1 MQKGNYV
8 DVITRKASN
17 TLNFLQRNLS
27 RPTVRNEQSK
37 QLISHWFD
45 PSWNMVVL
53 SGTHTCRK
61 IRISSRRSIGGNKI
75 CGKRLQAIDRAASR
89 IQEAQLMLTTGSTRL
104 AVSQGQQTWY
114 HFGSIA
120 TFR

>member
-45 PSWNMVVL
+45 PSWNMMVL
-53 SGTHTCRK
+53 SGTNWV
-61 IRISSRRSIGGNKI
+61 SIPAVNQSINQSKHI
-75 CGKRLQAIDRAASR
+75 CKAP
-89 IQEAQLMLTTGSTRL
+89 
-104 AVSQGQQTWY
+104 
-114 HFGSIA
+114 
-120 TFR
+120 